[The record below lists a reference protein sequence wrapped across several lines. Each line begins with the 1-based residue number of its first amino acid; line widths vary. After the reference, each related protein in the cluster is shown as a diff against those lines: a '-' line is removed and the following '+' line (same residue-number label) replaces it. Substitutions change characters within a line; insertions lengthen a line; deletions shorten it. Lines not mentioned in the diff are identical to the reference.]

1 MIKKSKAARTE
12 YACRFSSCD
21 QFCRDANHYKLDSE
35 KIVQGLG
42 GHEDYIC
49 SCSRDFLIDQSDS
62 TICHPKPKCFSN
74 QMLCD
79 YDFSKPTETDDFK
92 CIGINQICDGV
103 NQCTDGSDEAWA
115 NCIHKNSYT
124 CSADMVACPTERKC
138 LNSTSVCD
146 GTLDCQVKSDY
157 NNLEMV
163 LLRQKYHSDEDRG
176 FCKSNF
182 ECPTGSKRCANDWQC
197 LIDSKWGDGKLDCI
211 DSGNYFFI
219 LTQIFV
225 WGRRIH

>member
-1 MIKKSKAARTE
+1 
-12 YACRFSSCD
+12 
-21 QFCRDANHYKLDSE
+21 
-35 KIVQGLG
+35 
-42 GHEDYIC
+42 
-49 SCSRDFLIDQSDS
+49 
-62 TICHPKPKCFSN
+62 
-74 QMLCD
+74 MLCD

-146 GTLDCQVKSDY
+146 GILDCQVKSDY

-163 LLRQKYHSDEDRG
+163 LLRQKYHSDEERG
-176 FCKSNF
+176 FCKNNF
-182 ECPTGSKRCANDWQC
+182 ECPSGSKRCGNDWQC
-197 LIDSKWGDGKLDCI
+197 LVDSKWGDGKLDCI
-211 DSGNYFFI
+211 DSGI
-219 LTQIFV
+219 LFLGLT
-225 WGRRIH
+225 IH